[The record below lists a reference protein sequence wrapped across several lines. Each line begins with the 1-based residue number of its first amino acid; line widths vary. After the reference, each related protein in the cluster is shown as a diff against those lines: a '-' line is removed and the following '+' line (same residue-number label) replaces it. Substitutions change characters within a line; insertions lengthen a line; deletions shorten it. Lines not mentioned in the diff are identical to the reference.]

1 MYVYAGMCVHVYIY
15 TYLEEKVD
23 SVIHSLKL
31 IKIVTI
37 QLISWMIYFNSVNK
51 DLLYVIRHT
60 RFILIMKICKH
71 CKTSL
76 WINNKLYGLFIN

>member
-15 TYLEEKVD
+15 TYLEEKVN

-37 QLISWMIYFNSVNK
+37 QLISWMI
-51 DLLYVIRHT
+51 
-60 RFILIMKICKH
+60 
-71 CKTSL
+71 
-76 WINNKLYGLFIN
+76 